1 MPASQSTSMN
11 CSPPRAIE
19 PSRLAVLPAAKARI
33 LNSRSWNMG
42 SAMCSS
48 IRQNT
53 TSMAAPPNR
62 PVSTHGLV
70 HPVGWPP

>member
-1 MPASQSTSMN
+1 MN

-19 PSRLAVLPAAKARI
+19 PSRLARFPAAKARI
-33 LNSRSWNMG
+33 LNRPSWNMG
-42 SAMCSS
+42 SAMCVS

-53 TSMAAPPNR
+53 TSSAAPPNR

-70 HPVGWPP
+70 HPVGCPP